1 MAFFI
6 PRSTVLAAA
15 LVSALLAPAAQAVD
29 LLQSYSAAL
38 NGNAQYLGALAA
50 GRAGRESVAIA
61 QAQLLPNIT
70 VNYNHFANSVTK
82 KLQGMSSY
90 SEPERYGSNSGA
102 LTLRQPLYRPAAWAS
117 YQRSLAMVA
126 GADATQNAALQQLGV
141 DVAQSYFDVLL
152 AWETQ
157 QQLLSD
163 RQAISAQLAAA
174 RKALSAGQGM
184 RTDVDEAQ
192 ARLDLVEA
200 RLLSA
205 RDAISQ
211 ARRTL
216 ESQTNMPVDR
226 VRALNTSR
234 LVLTAPEPA
243 DPQSWLDMLEA
254 RNPVLASLRADVQS
268 TRMDLNQAQA
278 AHMPTIDAVL
288 QRTLTD
294 RDNIFSNAYTYYNTQ
309 AGVVLNVPLYAGGGL
324 SARSRQAQANL
335 EESEQKLEN
344 ERRQLRNDVSKTF
357 EAVQQGV
364 NKVRALEQA
373 EKSAQQMILSSE
385 RGFVAGTRTRLDILN
400 ARQQLSQVALELA
413 RERINYLQAQ
423 LRLHAY
429 VGQLDEIRF
438 TQMNQTLSAGSD
450 IVFKQ

>member
-1 MAFFI
+1 M
-6 PRSTVLAAA
+6 
-15 LVSALLAPAAQAVD
+15 
-29 LLQSYSAAL
+29 QSYSAAL

-50 GRAGRESVAIA
+50 GRAGRESVSIA

-70 VNYNHFANSVTK
+70 FNYNHFSNSVTK
-82 KLQGMSSY
+82 KLQGWTSY

-216 ESQTNMPVDR
+216 ESQANMPVDR

-234 LVLTAPEPA
+234 LVLAAPEPA
-243 DPQSWLDMLEA
+243 DQQSW
-254 RNPVLASLRADVQS
+254 
-268 TRMDLNQAQA
+268 
-278 AHMPTIDAVL
+278 
-288 QRTLTD
+288 
-294 RDNIFSNAYTYYNTQ
+294 
-309 AGVVLNVPLYAGGGL
+309 
-324 SARSRQAQANL
+324 
-335 EESEQKLEN
+335 
-344 ERRQLRNDVSKTF
+344 
-357 EAVQQGV
+357 
-364 NKVRALEQA
+364 
-373 EKSAQQMILSSE
+373 
-385 RGFVAGTRTRLDILN
+385 
-400 ARQQLSQVALELA
+400 
-413 RERINYLQAQ
+413 
-423 LRLHAY
+423 
-429 VGQLDEIRF
+429 
-438 TQMNQTLSAGSD
+438 
-450 IVFKQ
+450 